1 MTKIRIAVTSIA
13 LSAPLW
19 LPALAEAS
27 YGKGGRPRQ
36 ARRGRMN
43 HEGRRV
49 NVAQHDLTRLLR
61 AVAAWLE
68 SHPEAKVDSIH
79 LDPLVKQYK
88 VCCYGVAGKADLAA
102 RARAIGG
109 HWTKHAD
116 SESGLFRLM
125 QEIAPGVFYELIA
138 SQSSVCERVHV
149 GVKLVT
155 EVAPDAPT
163 VERTVPVYEWR
174 CGSILE
180 ATP

>member
-1 MTKIRIAVTSIA
+1 
-13 LSAPLW
+13 
-19 LPALAEAS
+19 
-27 YGKGGRPRQ
+27 
-36 ARRGRMN
+36 MN